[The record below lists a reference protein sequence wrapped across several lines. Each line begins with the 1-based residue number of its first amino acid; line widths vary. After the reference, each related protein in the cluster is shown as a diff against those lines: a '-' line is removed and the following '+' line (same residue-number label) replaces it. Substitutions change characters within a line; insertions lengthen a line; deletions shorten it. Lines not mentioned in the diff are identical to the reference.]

1 MTGGENDMTTSTELS
16 VKLIEEM
23 SGLRG
28 DIREIMT
35 TMRHFDQKLDRVND
49 DIKEIKV
56 IANEASSLAESA
68 DVKAQ
73 TAMRNTELNKT
84 EIEKLNKK
92 IEDTEKEQRIQRR
105 YGMSTTIAVV
115 GIILTAINY
124 FWL

>member
-1 MTGGENDMTTSTELS
+1 MTTATDLS
-16 VKLIEEM
+16 VKMIEEM

-56 IANEASSLAESA
+56 IANEASSQAESA

-73 TAMRNTELNKT
+73 NAIRNAELNKT

-92 IEDTEKEQRIQRR
+92 LEDTEKEQRIQRR
-105 YGMSTTIAVV
+105 YGITTSLAVI
-115 GIILTAINY
+115 GIILTAINH